1 MTSVSFPEAQLEQT
15 LRDLIELNG
24 FSDCDPALLHTH
36 YDKTSR
42 WVDEIIKVFYDR
54 LYGYEPTARVFEEGE
69 RPAREQTL
77 HDWYLEVAAGKV
89 SSEWW
94 RRQWFVGLVHIK
106 RKVSNAFMIGTM
118 SRVQQVFLANCLKEM
133 AVDEAE
139 AVYGAFKRI
148 TDVVMGLIAE
158 GYFENYFIAMERTVG
173 FKRSLVQRMLDVE
186 VGKMLQESRSSA

>member
-118 SRVQQVFLANCLKEM
+118 SRVQQVFLAK
-133 AVDEAE
+133 
-139 AVYGAFKRI
+139 
-148 TDVVMGLIAE
+148 